1 MAMISAEDQ
10 EFLREH
16 FSKTLEKDV
25 KIAYFTQHQSLL
37 SVPAQTCMYCKETG
51 ELVDEI
57 AGLSDRIQVETFDF
71 VKDAERAKEY
81 GVDKIPAIVIEGPE
95 SHGMKFY
102 GIPSG
107 YEFSTLIEDIVTAA
121 SGDSG
126 LSDKSKQE
134 LQKITEDTHIQVFVT
149 PT

>member
-126 LSDKSKQE
+126 LSEKSKQE